1 MSNYSEQIR
10 AVIKQLPYNKIF
22 VASELKDIYLNTI
35 PEKTYYKVLERLK
48 KQNVIVH
55 LTKGLYYRPNVT
67 EQGIVPIPESN
78 IIEHYLSE
86 GAGIIVGDKLLN
98 QKGIVSEEAQQ
109 TDILSSN
116 LHEEKKHIGSIQVQ
130 RIDFLLD
137 DSTIPVVETMDILQ
151 NFNKAKNVNKHRF
164 MAYMKHFANNYS
176 DEATQYVLE
185 NRKYKKSTIAF
196 LERMLAW
203 HGVDN
208 SLSKHLSPLSEYK
221 IPTIEELRPGIP
233 AEMQSHLKEYVSEL
247 QRIYKTYL
255 DKVILYGSY
264 ARGDYNEE
272 SDVDIMI
279 LLNITDT
286 EIKAY
291 RHQLSEL
298 TYDFNMNYNMD
309 IKPIAKSE
317 KEFTKWSETYP
328 FYINIKREGVELF
341 GAA

>member
-1 MSNYSEQIR
+1 MSNYSEEIR
-10 AVIKQLPYNKIF
+10 AVIEQLPYDKIF
-22 VASELKDIYLNTI
+22 VASELKDVYLNAI
-35 PEKTYYKVLERLK
+35 PEKTYYKVLERLT

-55 LTKGLYYRPNVT
+55 LTKGLYYRPNMT

-78 IIEHYLSE
+78 IIDHYLSE
-86 GAGIIVGDKLLN
+86 GCGIIIGDKLLH
-98 QKGIVSEEAQQ
+98 QKGLVSEEAQR
-109 TDILSSN
+109 TEIFSSN
-116 LHEEKKHIGSIQVQ
+116 LREQKKHIGSIEVQ
-130 RIDFLLD
+130 RIDLPLD
-137 DSTIPVVETMDILQ
+137 NCTIPVIETMEILQ
-151 NFNKAKNVNKHRF
+151 NFSNAKNVNKNRF
-164 MAYMKHFANNYS
+164 LAYMKHFADNYS
-176 DEATQYVLE
+176 DEATQYVIE
-185 NRKYKKSTIAF
+185 NKKYKKSTIAF
-196 LERMLAW
+196 LERMLTW
-203 HGVDN
+203 HGVEN
-208 SLSKHLSPLSEYK
+208 SLNKYLSPLSEYK

-233 AEMQSHLKEYVSEL
+233 AKMQSHLKEYVSEL
-247 QRIYKTYL
+247 QKIYKTYL

-264 ARGDYNEE
+264 ARGDYNED